1 MEDLDPGAFCEREY
15 GRLVGTLT
23 LYTGSRDLAQDLTQE
38 ALARVCARW
47 DRVSEMEA
55 PGAWVH
61 QVALN
66 LANSHWARRRRR
78 QLAEDRASGEPVLP
92 APAWDEGLWVRNAIA
107 GLPARQRH
115 ALVLRYY
122 ADLPVVDVARLMR
135 CRAGTVKALTHQ
147 AITTLRARLAI
158 TDLKECRDAN

>member
-1 MEDLDPGAFCEREY
+1 VEVEDPEAFCEREY

-23 LYTGSRDLAQDLTQE
+23 LYTGSRDLAQDLAQE

-47 DRVSEMEA
+47 DRVSEMNA

-78 QLAEDRASGEPVLP
+78 QQAEGRALAEPVVSAL
-92 APAWDEGLWVRNAIA
+92 AWDEVLSVRDAVA
-107 GLPARQRH
+107 GLPVRQRS

-122 ADLPVVDVARLMR
+122 LDLPVLEVARLMH

-147 AITTLRARLAI
+147 ALATLRIRLAV
-158 TDLKECRDAN
+158 TDLEECRDAT